1 MAFKNIS
8 IKDSRGKESIT
19 LGFVFISWAVVVVK
33 FLIAGITIGSL
44 GTMPM
49 IGAGEFGMAVAAIL
63 AIWLGR
69 EWTEK
74 KNQNK
79 E

>member
-1 MAFKNIS
+1 MR
-8 IKDSRGKESIT
+8 DSRGKESKTRT
-19 LGFVFISWAVVVVK
+19 LVTISWAVVTVK
-33 FLIAGITIGSL
+33 F
-44 GTMPM
+44 
-49 IGAGEFGMAVAAIL
+49 AVAGLTLPFVGRAPDMEAGAYGLAVAGIL

-74 KNQNK
+74 VKARA